1 MALRQTYMPINRMES
16 LEMNPHTYE
25 HRTVSKGAKTIQWE
39 KESLFNKLLGK
50 LNIHIH

>member
-1 MALRQTYMPINRMES
+1 MPINRMES

-25 HRTVSKGAKTIQWE
+25 HRTFSKGAKTSQWE